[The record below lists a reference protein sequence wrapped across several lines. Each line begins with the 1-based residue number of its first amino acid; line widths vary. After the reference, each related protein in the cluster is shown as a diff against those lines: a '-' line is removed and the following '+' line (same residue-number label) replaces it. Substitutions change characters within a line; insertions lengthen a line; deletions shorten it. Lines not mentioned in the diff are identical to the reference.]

1 VGAIGTSIFDVKQ
14 NPAPRGT
21 GCDVAHHGRERGLEA
36 VAAAVATAAGVSR
49 ATLYRDDNL
58 RAVVED
64 HRHRGHDPR
73 PLSGV
78 LSEVQ
83 HLRTAVEALSEK
95 VRRHDEQLLRIEGR
109 RKAN

>member
-1 VGAIGTSIFDVKQ
+1 MTSPETLARV
-14 NPAPRGT
+14 
-21 GCDVAHHGRERGLEA
+21 ERACTDLLRDRQP
-36 VAAAVATAAGVSR
+36 VSFAAVATAAGVSR

-64 HRHRGHDPR
+64 HRQRGHDPR
-73 PLSGV
+73 TLSGV